1 MMVNVR
7 RHERRLLAGY
17 RRDRPTDR
25 IFPRYVSLANSSPP
39 PWWTTHLAQDAWGE
53 ILGVHESYVGVRE
66 GALVITERG
75 VALLSSDG
83 VVRWFAYTDV
93 AGWERLSKE
102 PLSQELVVRLGD
114 GSTVALPFPGAG
126 AFGFVQFLGSAK
138 AEYEREA
145 RHKAAEAE
153 VAAKS
158 ESHEHGDGGGS
169 SG

>member
-1 MMVNVR
+1 MVNVR

-17 RRDRPTDR
+17 RRARPTVR
-25 IFPRYVSLANSSPP
+25 IFPRYVSFANSSPP
-39 PWWTTHLAQDAWGE
+39 PWWTTLLGQDAWGE

-75 VALLSSDG
+75 VALLSSHG

-114 GSTVALPFPGAG
+114 GSTVALPFPGDG
-126 AFGFVQFLGSAK
+126 AFGFVQFLISAK

-145 RHKAAEAE
+145 RHKSAEAE
-153 VAAKS
+153 AVAKPDPD
-158 ESHEHGDGGGS
+158 EHEDGGES